1 MTPSNDDWGALKS
14 AWRATPPPAV
24 DVASLRASV
33 RWRTALSWGYL
44 ALELASGLLL
54 AFLVMEQWRMG
65 QRGVAGALALL
76 TAASVAASAWVRRLA
91 LPPSDMT
98 VLGMVDL
105 AVAQAH
111 RGIRFAIATYLMI
124 AASVAYVAVMY
135 TSSIGAPDA
144 AYHDPGRVLA
154 VLVVLALCAV
164 ATARYHRR
172 ALARWHRLR
181 GLRALMTDSD
191 AAPAAREEGDDA

>member
-14 AWRATPPPAV
+14 AWRATPPPPL

-44 ALELASGLLL
+44 AIEIAAGFLLV
-54 AFLVMEQWRMG
+54 VMVLEQWRMG

-91 LPPSDMT
+91 LPASGLT
-98 VLGMVDL
+98 VLGMLDL
-105 AVAQAH
+105 AIAQAH
-111 RGIRFAIATYLMI
+111 RGRRFAIATYLMI

-135 TSSIGAPDA
+135 SSSIGAPDA
-144 AYHDPGRVLA
+144 AYRDPERVSI
-154 VLVVLALCAV
+154 VLVVLALCAG
-164 ATARYHRR
+164 ATTLYHRR
-172 ALARWHRLR
+172 ALARGHRLR
-181 GLRALMTDSD
+181 GLRAQMTDSD
-191 AAPAAREEGDDA
+191 AAPGASEEGDDA